1 MSDLDRGFL
10 TGFFEGEAT
19 FAITEQNGGGSYSC
33 SASVRL
39 RDDDQD
45 LLEWLVALTGLGS
58 LHRVPAQGT
67 SRPQI
72 GWKIDSQADCAELI
86 RLIGACGFHGRRAA
100 ELALW
105 TQAVDAWTSTAGD
118 DRRERL
124 GSLKARLQASRRFG
138 RGASAARPFA
148 GTTNLTLGYISGLV
162 CAEGCL
168 HVNNLR
174 PRFAMHM
181 RADERPL
188 LDLLRSTTRLGRV
201 YEHTPQRPLHASA
214 KWVIAARDELER
226 LTGHLFRARLPG
238 RKGVELEPWSVSVA
252 EICTSARL
260 GVRPRRVILQRAADR
275 LRASRRY
282 QPTNRDLLRLPRP
295 VIREECLAALR
306 AWSETT
312 DDQLTCG
319 SYTNWRRDHRSSPT
333 RNTVARQFGSWY
345 AAMEAAGLA
354 ERAARRRPTVRRGDA
369 KARAGAI
376 DRRAQL
382 IVAVR
387 QFESEHGHVPS
398 ATEFFRWR
406 RASCPTAPSQATVY
420 RLFPG
425 GWDAVLRALADTVD
439 AGTTH

>member
-174 PRFAMHM
+174 PGTLWRGSSA
-181 RADERPL
+181 ADMPPWKRP
-188 LDLLRSTTRLGRV
+188 DSRSGPPAGVRRCGAA
-201 YEHTPQRPLHASA
+201 TPRQGL
-214 KWVIAARDELER
+214 
-226 LTGHLFRARLPG
+226 ARLIVG
-238 RKGVELEPWSVSVA
+238 RS
-252 EICTSARL
+252 
-260 GVRPRRVILQRAADR
+260 
-275 LRASRRY
+275 
-282 QPTNRDLLRLPRP
+282 
-295 VIREECLAALR
+295 
-306 AWSETT
+306 
-312 DDQLTCG
+312 
-319 SYTNWRRDHRSSPT
+319 
-333 RNTVARQFGSWY
+333 
-345 AAMEAAGLA
+345 
-354 ERAARRRPTVRRGDA
+354 
-369 KARAGAI
+369 
-376 DRRAQL
+376 
-382 IVAVR
+382 
-387 QFESEHGHVPS
+387 
-398 ATEFFRWR
+398 
-406 RASCPTAPSQATVY
+406 
-420 RLFPG
+420 
-425 GWDAVLRALADTVD
+425 
-439 AGTTH
+439 